1 MVIFGSIFKGKSQKG
16 NDYFQVKLF
25 EKRQSQ
31 DGEIYFADV
40 VLFVDE
46 PVYNKIIKKG
56 FSFGDVVEVE
66 TAAPKYIG
74 GKESLSDLTIVS
86 ESPYFD

>member
-16 NDYFQVKLF
+16 NEFFQVKLF
-25 EKRQSQ
+25 EKRTSR
-31 DGEIYFADV
+31 DGETYFADV

-46 PVYNKIIKKG
+46 QVYNKLIKKG
-56 FSFGDVVEVE
+56 FKFGAVVNVE
-66 TAAPKYIG
+66 TSSPQYIG
-74 GKESLSDLTIVS
+74 GKETLSDLTIIN